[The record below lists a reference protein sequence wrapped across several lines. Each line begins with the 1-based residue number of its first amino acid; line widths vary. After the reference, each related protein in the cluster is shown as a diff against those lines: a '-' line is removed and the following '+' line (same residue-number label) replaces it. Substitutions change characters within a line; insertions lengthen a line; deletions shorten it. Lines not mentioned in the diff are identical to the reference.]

1 MNVQRFQPPA
11 LLAPFIREFI
21 IVESDLGT
29 DSNILPDTSMV
40 MSFRYKGN
48 VQRMEGGLTETLPAT
63 VISGLRRSHRL
74 MRYAGDTSNLLVV
87 FKEGGLAAFSAIPA
101 HEFFDLTVS
110 ADNLFSKSTLGEILQ
125 RLSVAATDRTRIDIM
140 GDFLLQHLTA
150 GKQDP
155 LIDKAIRLIQ
165 QQNGLVK
172 IKDLAVSLHISQD
185 PFEKRFRAQVGSTP
199 KQFASIIRLRKLI
212 DTIPSYS
219 SLTEAAYEAGYFD
232 QSHFIKDFRLFTGQ
246 TPKDFFRSAQYW

>member
-1 MNVQRFQPPA
+1 MNVQRFQPSA

-21 IVESDLGT
+21 IIESELGT

-48 VQRMEGGLTETLPAT
+48 VQRMEGEVTETLSAT

-74 MRYAGDTSNLLVV
+74 MRYAEETSNLLVV
-87 FKEGGLAAFSAIPA
+87 FKEGGLTAFSAIPA

-110 ADNLFSKSTLGEILQ
+110 ADNLFSKSTLDEILQ
-125 RLSVAATDRTRIDIM
+125 RLSVATTDKTRIDIISA
-140 GDFLLQHLTA
+140 FLLQHLTA
-150 GKQDP
+150 GKQDL
-155 LIDKAIRLIQ
+155 LIDKAIQLIQ
-165 QQNGLVK
+165 QHNGLVK

-212 DTIPSYS
+212 DTIPTYS